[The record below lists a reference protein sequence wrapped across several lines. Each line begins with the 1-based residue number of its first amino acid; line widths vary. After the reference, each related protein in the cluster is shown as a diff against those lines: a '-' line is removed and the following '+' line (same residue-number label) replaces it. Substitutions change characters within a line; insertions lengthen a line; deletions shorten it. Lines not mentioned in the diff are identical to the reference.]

1 MLKRLLL
8 ALALMGGLHGPA
20 VLAESVAERSL
31 RQVTLAVEN
40 MGCSLCKY
48 TVENALRQVE
58 GVRSAE
64 VDMAKAVAVVT
75 YDPAEVQVDA
85 LVKAVGD
92 AGYPAAVKE

>member
-8 ALALMGGLHGPA
+8 AVALTGGFVGPA
-20 VLAESVAERSL
+20 VPAETVTDRSL

-40 MGCSLCKY
+40 MGCALCKY
-48 TVENALRQVE
+48 TVENALRQVK
-58 GVRSAE
+58 GVQSAE
-64 VDMAKAVAVVT
+64 VDMAKAIAVVT

-92 AGYPAAVKE
+92 AGYAATVKE